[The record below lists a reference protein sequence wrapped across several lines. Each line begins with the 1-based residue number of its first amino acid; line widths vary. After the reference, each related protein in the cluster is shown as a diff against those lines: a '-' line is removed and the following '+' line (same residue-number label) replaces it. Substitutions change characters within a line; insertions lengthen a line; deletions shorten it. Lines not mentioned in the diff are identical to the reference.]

1 MDQELL
7 SGSLWAM
14 LIRKDASARNQE
26 TYMYSILTLSR
37 VLHFGVETLLMVLT
51 TAH

>member
-1 MDQELL
+1 MDHELL
-7 SGSLWAM
+7 PGLWAM
-14 LIRKDASARNQE
+14 LIRKDASVRNQE
-26 TYMYSILTLSR
+26 TYMYSILTLSG